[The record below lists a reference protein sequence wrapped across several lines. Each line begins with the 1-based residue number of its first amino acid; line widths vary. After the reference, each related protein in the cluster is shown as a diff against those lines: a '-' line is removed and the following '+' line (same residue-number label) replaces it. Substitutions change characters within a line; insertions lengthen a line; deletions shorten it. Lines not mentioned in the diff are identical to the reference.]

1 MSDDGTYKIV
11 LIPVEITC
19 FSITTVT
26 NIKKCIKMDLLFV
39 TLKAEVNSLFL
50 YEISLRS
57 TLSGLCFKALKSWVS
72 SDQRRQ

>member
-11 LIPVEITC
+11 LIPVEITY
-19 FSITTVT
+19 FSITTGT

-57 TLSGLCFKALKSWVS
+57 
-72 SDQRRQ
+72 R